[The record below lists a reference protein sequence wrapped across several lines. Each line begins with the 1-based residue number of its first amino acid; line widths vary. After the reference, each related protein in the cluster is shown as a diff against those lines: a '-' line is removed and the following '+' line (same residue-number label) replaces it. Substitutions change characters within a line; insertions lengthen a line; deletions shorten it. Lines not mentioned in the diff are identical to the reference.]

1 MAHTIEGKKN
11 LLVRIKRIKGQ
22 VNGIEK
28 ALEEEGDCSELL
40 QAVAS
45 CRGALNGLMGELIE
59 GHVMEH
65 VISPHGGKVG
75 VEQKRAAEQLLSV
88 VKAYFK

>member
-1 MAHTIEGKKN
+1 MAHTIHGKKN

-28 ALEEEGDCSELL
+28 VIEEEGDCSDLL

-65 VISPHGGKVG
+65 VIDPHAKTS
-75 VEQKRAAEQLLSV
+75 VEQKRAAEQLLNV

>member
-1 MAHTIEGKKN
+1 MAHTIHGKEK
-11 LLVRIKRIKGQ
+11 LLARIKRIKGQ

-28 ALEEEGDCSELL
+28 ALEDEGDCSELL

-45 CRGALNGLMGELIE
+45 CRGALNGLIAELIE

-65 VISPHGGKVG
+65 VIDRQRKPSADQV
-75 VEQKRAAEQLLSV
+75 QAAEELLAV
-88 VKAYFK
+88 VKAYFR